1 MKFCAFFA
9 ALFAI
14 TFFTGCE
21 VIRLNNGKY
30 ETTLP
35 GRSDFAAVYGDLII
49 LRLRNPEN
57 ETGTENGYWDW
68 GGKYSIR
75 DRYLVELD
83 MDRQTARKWNFYY
96 ELRRQDNG
104 IRVIDHRAE
113 NAYQLHHIPAVP
125 YKKQQNNG
133 NNSAPAAYPAYQ

>member
-1 MKFCAFFA
+1 MKFCAFFT

-75 DRYLVELD
+75 DGYLVELD

-125 YKKQQNNG
+125 YNKQQNNG